1 MGSEMCIRDSLYTL
15 QQLEPYGIFSP
26 GLQESLLHQLDAL
39 DINSEVLT
47 QMILYHLND
56 MAEGKISNIS
66 RSLHIP
72 TTEVRKNIE
81 IITRLNPRPLSGFS
95 SGTNSYIIPDIIFE
109 KEADNWTIRLN
120 DSWVG
125 NYSLNDYYL
134 KMMNSSSDTELISYF
149 KEKLRRV
156 QFILNSI
163 EQRRQTILSIAE
175 IILDIQRDFFE
186 NNAPLIPMTMSDVA
200 KRAGIHTSTVS
211 RAVKG
216 KYLQY
221 TGGSL
226 FLKNLFASSVS
237 SHDNA
242 DITPM
247 VVKQFIKEFIE
258 SENKKRP
265 YSDQAL
271 VKLLAEQNVHVSRRA
286 IAKYREE
293 LGIKGSFDRRVI

>member
-1 MGSEMCIRDSLYTL
+1 
-15 QQLEPYGIFSP
+15 
-26 GLQESLLHQLDAL
+26 
-39 DINSEVLT
+39 
-47 QMILYHLND
+47 
-56 MAEGKISNIS
+56 
-66 RSLHIP
+66 
-72 TTEVRKNIE
+72 
-81 IITRLNPRPLSGFS
+81 
-95 SGTNSYIIPDIIFE
+95 
-109 KEADNWTIRLN
+109 
-120 DSWVG
+120 
-125 NYSLNDYYL
+125 
-134 KMMNSSSDTELISYF
+134 
-149 KEKLRRV
+149 
-156 QFILNSI
+156 
-163 EQRRQTILSIAE
+163 
-175 IILDIQRDFFE
+175 
-186 NNAPLIPMTMSDVA
+186 MTMSDVA